1 MRILLI
7 SYGDLDYDGRLR
19 SLISVFERLGKV
31 YPFTKRSNFVDQNGK
46 LHSSSY
52 TDFIKNSVEYA
63 KKLKDI
69 DLLVLDNRKAIIPGL
84 IIKKILRPKFTIQDC
99 RELYLFR
106 EVKHFSGKIGC
117 IFERIMTRKE
127 DIVICANVERAAI
140 MQREYKLTRMPLVY
154 ENLRKLE
161 YSAQDRIEQLA
172 DKFYE
177 YIQEDEVRII
187 SSSGCSIAR
196 TNDVL
201 VRNLRYVNQKCHLFL
216 VGVCESSEERIIRDI
231 ASGDHSNRVSVMG
244 LLNQAELK
252 YLISKCHIGI
262 VNYGNYDTNNRFCA
276 SGKLYEFLY
285 EGLPIVT
292 TTNPPLMRICKL
304 GKVGVADDEYYNG
317 INIIIDN
324 YTKYLDAV
332 KNYCEEN
339 TIQKNDHVLIDQ
351 IRSLVMDEL

>member
-1 MRILLI
+1 
-7 SYGDLDYDGRLR
+7 
-19 SLISVFERLGKV
+19 
-31 YPFTKRSNFVDQNGK
+31 
-46 LHSSSY
+46 
-52 TDFIKNSVEYA
+52 
-63 KKLKDI
+63 
-69 DLLVLDNRKAIIPGL
+69 
-84 IIKKILRPKFTIQDC
+84 
-99 RELYLFR
+99 
-106 EVKHFSGKIGC
+106 
-117 IFERIMTRKE
+117 MTRKA
-127 DIVICANVERAAI
+127 DIVICANEKRGDNAT
-140 MQREYKLTRMPLVY
+140 EYKLTRMPLVY

-304 GKVGVADDEYYNG
+304 GKWGCRRR
-317 INIIIDN
+317 I
-324 YTKYLDAV
+324 L
-332 KNYCEEN
+332 
-339 TIQKNDHVLIDQ
+339 
-351 IRSLVMDEL
+351 

>member
-99 RELYLFR
+99 RELYLFER
-106 EVKHFSGKIGC
+106 LNIFWKDWLY
-117 IFERIMTRKE
+117 FERIMTRKA

-252 YLISKCHIGI
+252 YLISNVI
-262 VNYGNYDTNNRFCA
+262 
-276 SGKLYEFLY
+276 L
-285 EGLPIVT
+285 GL
-292 TTNPPLMRICKL
+292 
-304 GKVGVADDEYYNG
+304 
-317 INIIIDN
+317 
-324 YTKYLDAV
+324 
-332 KNYCEEN
+332 
-339 TIQKNDHVLIDQ
+339 
-351 IRSLVMDEL
+351 